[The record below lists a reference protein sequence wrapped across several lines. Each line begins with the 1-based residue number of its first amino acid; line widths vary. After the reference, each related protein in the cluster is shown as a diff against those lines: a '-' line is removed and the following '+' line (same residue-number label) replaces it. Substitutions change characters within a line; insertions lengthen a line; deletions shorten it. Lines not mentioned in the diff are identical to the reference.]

1 MSTKKSY
8 LLGIDVG
15 TSGLKAILIDRAG
28 KVVTSALVE
37 YPLLTPKPGWAEQEP
52 EAWWKAAIKA
62 IGLVRKQAK
71 AKAEEIAGVGLTGQM
86 HGSVF
91 LDKDNAVIRP
101 ALLWCDQRT
110 AAECDEIT
118 RRVGG
123 LPELLSLTGNQALTG
138 FTAPKVLWLRNQE
151 PRNYERV
158 RKLLLPKDYIRF
170 RLTGEYAIDVADAS
184 GTLLFDVKNRT
195 WSNAVLDRLGIRRDI
210 LPASMESPEV
220 SGRVTP
226 AGAKA
231 AGLAVGTP
239 VVAGAGDQAAGGV
252 GNGITREG
260 VISSSLGTSGVMF
273 AYAKE
278 PNVDSQGRL
287 HTFCHGVPGAWHC
300 MGVMLSAG
308 GSFRWYRDA
317 LNGDLV
323 AAAKKKRVDPYELMT
338 AEAKKAPPGC
348 EGLVFLPY
356 LMGERTPYP
365 DPGARAVFFG
375 LHARHARPHLTRA
388 VMEGV
393 TFGLRD
399 SLELMGLLNIPVREI
414 RASGGG
420 AKSPFWCQMQAD
432 IFNAPVVTINV
443 NEGPA
448 FGAALLAAVGTGAF
462 QSVPEACDATIR
474 VAKRW
479 EPDPRQVVVYDEYY
493 GFFRT
498 MYGAVRDRYEA
509 LAKLVK

>member
-1 MSTKKSY
+1 MSKGF

-15 TSGLKAILIDRAG
+15 TSGLKALLIDRAG
-28 KVVTSALVE
+28 KVITSALVE
-37 YPLLTPKPGWAEQEP
+37 YPLDTPKPGWAEQDP
-52 EAWWKAAIKA
+52 EAWWKATVRA
-62 IGLVRKQAK
+62 IGLLRKQAK
-71 AKAEEIAGVGLTGQM
+71 IKGGDITGVGLTGQM

-91 LDKDNAVIRP
+91 LDKDNRVIRP

-110 AAECDEIT
+110 AAECDEIVQ
-118 RRVGG
+118 RVGG
-123 LPELLSLTGNQALTG
+123 LPELLRLTGNQALTG

-151 PRNYERV
+151 PHHFERV
-158 RKLLLPKDYIRF
+158 RRLLLPKDYIRF
-170 RLTGEYAIDVADAS
+170 RLTGEFAIDVADAS
-184 GTLLFDVKNRT
+184 GTLLFDVKART

-210 LPASMESPEV
+210 LPTAMESPAV
-220 SGRVTP
+220 SGRVTE

-231 AGLAVGTP
+231 TGLAPGTP

-252 GNGITREG
+252 GNGIVREG
-260 VISSSLGTSGVMF
+260 IISSSLGTSGVMF
-273 AYAKE
+273 AFARE

-287 HTFCHGVPGAWHC
+287 HTFCHGVPGAWHV

-317 LNGDLV
+317 LNADLLDV
-323 AAAKKKRVDPYELMT
+323 AKKKRVDPYELMT
-338 AEAKKAPPGC
+338 AEAKNIPAGG
-348 EGLVFLPY
+348 EGLFFLPY
-356 LMGERTPYP
+356 IMGERTPYP
-365 DPGARAVFFG
+365 DPHARGVFFG
-375 LHARHARPHLTRA
+375 IHARHRRPHFTRA

-399 SLELMGLLNIPVREI
+399 SLELMALLNIPVREI

-462 QSVPEACDATIR
+462 AGVPEACDATIR
-474 VAKRW
+474 VVKRW
-479 EPDPRQVVVYDEYY
+479 KPDPKLVSTYDELY
-493 GFFRT
+493 GIYRT
-498 MYGAVRDRYEA
+498 LYGALKDRFEA
-509 LAKLVK
+509 LAKVIR

>member
-1 MSTKKSY
+1 
-8 LLGIDVG
+8 
-15 TSGLKAILIDRAG
+15 
-28 KVVTSALVE
+28 
-37 YPLLTPKPGWAEQEP
+37 
-52 EAWWKAAIKA
+52 
-62 IGLVRKQAK
+62 
-71 AKAEEIAGVGLTGQM
+71 
-86 HGSVF
+86 
-91 LDKDNAVIRP
+91 
-101 ALLWCDQRT
+101 
-110 AAECDEIT
+110 
-118 RRVGG
+118 
-123 LPELLSLTGNQALTG
+123 
-138 FTAPKVLWLRNQE
+138 
-151 PRNYERV
+151 
-158 RKLLLPKDYIRF
+158 
-170 RLTGEYAIDVADAS
+170 VADAS
-184 GTLLFDVKNRT
+184 GTLLFDVKART

-210 LPASMESPEV
+210 LPTVMESPEV
-220 SGRVTP
+220 SGRVTV

-231 AGLAVGTP
+231 SGLAAGTP
-239 VVAGAGDQAAGGV
+239 VVAGAGDQAAGGI

-260 VISSSLGTSGVMF
+260 IISSSLGTSGVMF

-287 HTFCHGVPGAWHC
+287 HTFCHGVPGAWHV

-308 GSFRWYRDA
+308 GSLRWYRDA

-338 AEAKKAPPGC
+338 AEAKTAPAGC
-348 EGLVFLPY
+348 EGLIFLPY

-365 DPGARAVFFG
+365 DPNARAVFFG
-375 LHARHARPHLTRA
+375 LHARHARAHLTRS

-399 SLELMGLLNIPVREI
+399 SLELMAQLSIPVREI

-462 QSVPEACDATIR
+462 KSVPEACDATIR

-479 EPDPRQVVVYDEYY
+479 DPDPRQVGAYEEVY
-493 GFFRT
+493 GVFRT
-498 MYGAVRDRYEA
+498 MYGALKDRFEA
-509 LAKLVK
+509 LAKIVK